1 VHGPPSSENHIIIF
15 VCNDI
20 IFSDCRSLPA
30 MASVYKS
37 ISKNQRRNATNNSD
51 DEDLSMDDLI
61 GNGDNTSESEKE
73 DDLAASNESHRN
85 KTNDTSSSR
94 FMPKTR
100 ILMLTS
106 RGVTHR

>member
-1 VHGPPSSENHIIIF
+1 
-15 VCNDI
+15 
-20 IFSDCRSLPA
+20 

-37 ISKNQRRNATNNSD
+37 ISQTKRRHEVNNSD
-51 DEDLSMDDLI
+51 DEDLSMDDSI
-61 GNGDNTSESEKE
+61 ENGDNTSESEEE
-73 DDLAASNESHRN
+73 DDLAASREALPHRN
-85 KTNDTSSSR
+85 KTDSSG

>member
-1 VHGPPSSENHIIIF
+1 
-15 VCNDI
+15 
-20 IFSDCRSLPA
+20 

-37 ISKNQRRNATNNSD
+37 ISQTKRRHEVNNSD
-51 DEDLSMDDLI
+51 DEDLSMDDSI
-61 GNGDNTSESEKE
+61 ENGDNTSESEEE
-73 DDLAASNESHRN
+73 DDLAASREALPHRD
-85 KTNDTSSSR
+85 KTNDTNSSG